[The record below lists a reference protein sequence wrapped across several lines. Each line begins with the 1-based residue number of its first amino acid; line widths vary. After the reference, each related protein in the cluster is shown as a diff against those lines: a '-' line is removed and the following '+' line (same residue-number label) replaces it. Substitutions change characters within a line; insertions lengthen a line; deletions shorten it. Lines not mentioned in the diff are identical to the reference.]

1 MNTAKEHT
9 PQVGKTYRINHSRKG
24 IFAGR
29 IISAGDDWVS
39 VEIVSGQ
46 AGAMLP
52 ENIAHTGEEITVRLS
67 FATFTE
73 LETTS

>member
-1 MNTAKEHT
+1 MSTAVQPT
-9 PQVGKTYRINHSRKG
+9 PQVGKTYRINHIRKG

-29 IISAGDDWVS
+29 VISSGDDWVT

-52 ENIAHTGEEITVRLS
+52 ENVVDTGEEITVRLS
-67 FATFTE
+67 FATFIE